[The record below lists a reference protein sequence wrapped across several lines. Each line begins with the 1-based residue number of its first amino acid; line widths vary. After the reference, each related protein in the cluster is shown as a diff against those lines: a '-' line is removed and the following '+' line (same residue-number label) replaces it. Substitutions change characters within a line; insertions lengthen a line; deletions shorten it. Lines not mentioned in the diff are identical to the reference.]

1 VGEREREKGEK
12 ERERKGRERERE
24 KRERELVKEYKVK
37 FSFQI
42 VEHQTSPQPRCCWQ
56 HSEDGS
62 PSLYQHIFNILISI
76 STTLETRLTH

>member
-12 ERERKGRERERE
+12 EREREREKGERERERE
-24 KRERELVKEYKVK
+24 REREVK